1 MNKIFAVLLFLII
14 PILTVQSQNVYSGYY
29 ANGFSNSYINTD
41 VDSNTTYTSDW
52 FDATIYDAQ
61 TIYMTVYYYC
71 ATSVA
76 DTLQRIAIE
85 GNFNVNNG
93 TYANS
98 LTDTLDVVSQ
108 AAGVNGAAS
117 GYTNLAYSRI
127 PGTGVVQHITMTPS
141 GFAPLWRLKVTGGAN
156 NGILV
161 VAIYSRVNDYIP
173 TAQHFGNVRP

>member
-1 MNKIFAVLLFLII
+1 MNKIIMVLLFLTI
-14 PILTVQSQNVYSGYY
+14 PILTAKSQNVYSGYY
-29 ANGFSNSYINTD
+29 ANGYSNSYINTD

-61 TIYMTVYYYC
+61 TIYMTVYYLC
-71 ATSVA
+71 ATSQA

-85 GNFNVNNG
+85 GNFLVNNS
-93 TYANS
+93 TYAS
-98 LTDTLDVVSQ
+98 VLVDTLDVVSQ

-117 GYTNLAYSRI
+117 GYTNLAYSRV

-141 GFAPLWRLKVTGGAN
+141 GFAPLWRIKVIGGAN

-161 VAIYSRVNDYIP
+161 VSIYSRVNDYVP
-173 TAQHFGNVRP
+173 TAQNFGNVRP